1 MEGLLLRFASSL
13 NEKGRKLEAVELY
26 RRANRPTDA
35 ALLINEIAEHVA
47 RRDVKPSLAKRLQVL
62 SAHEIERHRK
72 RTLDAATKATLQG
85 DGTGG
90 ATKNNIALATA
101 ATLETLMMTSLDTQ
115 TTGLA
120 TMTTAQGGRKTSRA
134 FGSAWR
140 AAAAYH
146 YHMLAQKQYYAGNM
160 DAAMKTAIKLC
171 EYDDILSPR
180 DIYSLLALTA
190 FSNKFFAIC
199 SQAFVKVGD
208 SDSVVVRCF
217 RSTLM
222 ICANALSWRP
232 WRTSPRTSETRS
244 RRWPSRCSSATRP
257 RTPSSCPRCTP
268 AA

>member
-1 MEGLLLRFASSL
+1 MLRFASTL

-85 DGTGG
+85 DGTAAG
-90 ATKNNIALATA
+90 TKNNIALATA

-146 YHMLAQKQYYAGNM
+146 YHMLAQKQYYEGNM
-160 DAAMKTAIKLC
+160 DAAMKTSIKLC

-199 SQAFVKVGD
+199 SQAFVKVIFINLID
-208 SDSVVVRCF
+208 FSLRTDMF
-217 RSTLM
+217 
-222 ICANALSWRP
+222 AFFSWKP
-232 WRTSPRTSETRS
+232 CKIFQPTSEMQ
-244 RRWPSRCSSATRP
+244 
-257 RTPSSCPRCTP
+257 
-268 AA
+268 